1 MAVDHHHHQQQQ
13 CHADSGYEW
22 CSSTYI
28 NKEIGDEKC
37 EIDKGAAGK
46 QLVNKK
52 TVDGT
57 VATEGHEQVGLD
69 EHERRLLCQKART
82 EIQY

>member
-1 MAVDHHHHQQQQ
+1 MK
-13 CHADSGYEW
+13 G
-22 CSSTYI
+22 
-28 NKEIGDEKC
+28 

-69 EHERRLLCQKART
+69 EHEWCLLCQKART